1 MTYNILFISHER
13 KMGGAN
19 HSLVELVKGM
29 QNLGNHVFVL
39 VLYRGCPVDKRLRE
53 MGVETFPCFFGWW
66 QQPKDWSV
74 IKKLLFKLLHW
85 LQWISIIKIS
95 TYVRKQQINIIHSN
109 SSVIDIGAQV
119 ADKTGCKHVWHFRE
133 YGESDYYLEYMYGKT
148 KSMDYAA
155 KHSDMIIFI
164 SNALYE
170 SYKEYIKDEKKRI
183 IYDGIVA
190 NETSYALAA
199 LTKSNR
205 KEKKCV
211 FSFLVT
217 GNISRGKNQKLV
229 VEAVNIL
236 NNRMNIDK
244 NKFQVYFAGSVTSL
258 AESKKYMKGIQ
269 EYIKEHH
276 LDNLIFMGYVEDMP
290 KLRACVEAEIVP
302 SKCEAYGRVTL
313 EAMLNHNLVI
323 ASNSGANL
331 ELVGANENGILFE
344 KDNPS
349 DLAMKMLKAMEE
361 NNKEYVDRAY
371 KYVRKMHT
379 QKEAYQKVQDSY
391 QYIMRKE

>member
-1 MTYNILFISHER
+1 
-13 KMGGAN
+13 
-19 HSLVELVKGM
+19 
-29 QNLGNHVFVL
+29 
-39 VLYRGCPVDKRLRE
+39 
-53 MGVETFPCFFGWW
+53 
-66 QQPKDWSV
+66 
-74 IKKLLFKLLHW
+74 
-85 LQWISIIKIS
+85 
-95 TYVRKQQINIIHSN
+95 
-109 SSVIDIGAQV
+109 
-119 ADKTGCKHVWHFRE
+119 
-133 YGESDYYLEYMYGKT
+133 
-148 KSMDYAA
+148 MDYAA

-323 ASNSGANL
+323 ASNSGANP